1 MIGSLGASG
10 KRDKMSEFVV
20 RNEREKTMATY
31 RDFQDAWDYFIIT
44 LEGQGDIFKTD
55 DNNESNS

>member
-20 RNEREKTMATY
+20 RNESEKTMATY
-31 RDFQDAWDYFIIT
+31 RDFQDAWDYLVLA
-44 LEGQGDIFKTD
+44 LESEGDIIKSD
-55 DNNESNS
+55 DNNERNS

>member
-20 RNEREKTMATY
+20 RNESEKTMATY

-44 LEGQGDIFKTD
+44 LEGQGDIVKTD